1 MWLGFGYLLF
11 IIKCVWQGCQNC
23 FTKSVSFNRP
33 ISTTKL
39 LLWRNLPG
47 PWNAVLWVTLG
58 DCHLSTCK
66 TSLVW
71 WKWKWKPGSQCD
83 HFGTWHF
90 LTQWHII
97 FLSWQN
103 VYEINIKL
111 TEFRGKLAINIEK
124 FFDWEMTIMSRVREY
139 NKLGKLQKSH
149 QAEKSCPRHSII
161 N

>member
-1 MWLGFGYLLF
+1 MCLAGLPKLFYKISVFQPPYLYNK
-11 IIKCVWQGCQNC
+11 IIIMAE
-23 FTKSVSFNRP
+23 P
-33 ISTTKL
+33 
-39 LLWRNLPG
+39 
-47 PWNAVLWVTLG
+47 
-58 DCHLSTCK
+58 
-66 TSLVW
+66 
-71 WKWKWKPGSQCD
+71 PGSLERSTLSNFRRLPFKHLQNK
-83 HFGTWHF
+83 FGLVKVKVKAWLSVWSLWDLAFF

-103 VYEINIKL
+103 VYEINTKL